1 MPQADPKLNIL
12 ITRHIPNFVTILNL
26 LSGSIAI
33 VFAFDGN
40 LLLSAWF
47 IAFAAI
53 FDFLDGTLARLLNA
67 RSEVGLQ
74 LDSLAD
80 VISFGLAPAVIMFQ
94 LMQASNNIPF
104 LYFSEK
110 NLVAFL
116 AFLITAF
123 SALRLAKF
131 NVDDSQQD
139 SFLGLPTPA
148 DALFFAS
155 LPVVLFQAEKDGV
168 EIIIGLL
175 KNFWVLLVAT
185 VVFSVLMVSKIR
197 LFSLKLKS
205 LSFQGNQIRYIFAG
219 MGVVMILVLKLYALP
234 LIVIL
239 YILLS
244 LMNNMGKK

>member
-1 MPQADPKLNIL
+1 L

-40 LLLSAWF
+40 LQLASWF
-47 IAFAAI
+47 IAFAAV

-67 RSEVGLQ
+67 RSAVGLQ

-80 VISFGLAPAVIMFQ
+80 VISFGLAPAVIVYQMMLSSFN
-94 LMQASNNIPF
+94 MPF
-104 LYFSEK
+104 LYFSGK

-131 NVDDSQQD
+131 NVDDGQQD

-155 LPVVLFQAEKDGV
+155 LPFVLMYAEQNGAEKV
-168 EIIIGLL
+168 VSMLE
-175 KNFWVLLVAT
+175 NFWILAAAT
-185 VVFSVLMVSKIR
+185 LVFSILMVSNIR
-197 LFSLKLKS
+197 LFSLKIKS
-205 LSFQGNQIRYIFAG
+205 LAFSKNQIRYIFAG
-219 MGVVMILVLKLYALP
+219 LVVIMVILLKIYALP
-234 LIVIL
+234 LAVIL

-244 LMNNMGKK
+244 VVDNLRSAKSGNT

>member
-1 MPQADPKLNIL
+1 L

-26 LSGSIAI
+26 LSGSVSI
-33 VFAFDGN
+33 VFAFEGN
-40 LLLSAWF
+40 LILSAWF
-47 IAFAAI
+47 IAISAI
-53 FDFLDGTLARLLNA
+53 FDFLDGLLARLLNA

-80 VISFGLAPAVIMFQ
+80 VISFGLAPAMLVYQM
-94 LMQASNNIPF
+94 MQTSFNVPF
-104 LYFSEK
+104 AYFSGQ
-110 NLVAFL
+110 NLIAFS
-116 AFLITAF
+116 AFLIAAF

-155 LPVVLFQAEKDGV
+155 LPVVLFQAEKDGA
-168 EIIIGLL
+168 EIIVGLL
-175 KNFWVLLVAT
+175 KNYWVLLAAT
-185 VVFSVLMVSKIR
+185 VVFSTLMVSKVR

-219 MGVVMILVLKLYALP
+219 LVVVMILVLKLYALP
-234 LIVIL
+234 LVVIL

-244 LMNNMGKK
+244 LADNFRKS

>member
-1 MPQADPKLNIL
+1 M

-33 VFAFDGN
+33 VFAFEGN
-40 LLLSAWF
+40 LVLSAWF

-53 FDFLDGTLARLLNA
+53 FDFLDGMLARLLNA

-80 VISFGLAPAVIMFQ
+80 VISFGLAPAMMVYQM
-94 LMQASNNIPF
+94 MQMSFNVPF
-104 LYFSEK
+104 VYFSGK
-110 NLVAFL
+110 NMVAFS
-116 AFLITAF
+116 AFMIAAF

-155 LPVVLFQAEKDGV
+155 LPVVLFQAEKDGA
-168 EIIIGLL
+168 EIIVGLL
-175 KNFWVLLVAT
+175 KNFWVLLAAT
-185 VVFSVLMVSKIR
+185 MVFSVLMVSKVR

-219 MGVVMILVLKLYALP
+219 LVVILIIVLKLYALP
-234 LIVIL
+234 LIVVV

-244 LMNNMGKK
+244 MAENLRRKV

>member
-1 MPQADPKLNIL
+1 M

-33 VFAFDGN
+33 VFAFEGN

-53 FDFLDGTLARLLNA
+53 FDFLDGMLARLLNA

-74 LDSLAD
+74 MDSLAD
-80 VISFGLAPAVIMFQ
+80 VISFGLAPAMMVYQM
-94 LMQASNNIPF
+94 MQMSFNVPF
-104 LYFSEK
+104 VYFSGK
-110 NLVAFL
+110 NMVAFS
-116 AFLITAF
+116 AFLIAAF

-155 LPVVLFQAEKDGV
+155 LPVVLFQAEKDGA
-168 EIIIGLL
+168 EIIVGLL
-175 KNFWVLLVAT
+175 KNFWALLAAT
-185 VVFSVLMVSKIR
+185 VIFSVLMVSNIR

-219 MGVVMILVLKLYALP
+219 LVVPMILVLKLYALP
-234 LIVIL
+234 LVVVL

-244 LMNNMGKK
+244 LVNNMRKA